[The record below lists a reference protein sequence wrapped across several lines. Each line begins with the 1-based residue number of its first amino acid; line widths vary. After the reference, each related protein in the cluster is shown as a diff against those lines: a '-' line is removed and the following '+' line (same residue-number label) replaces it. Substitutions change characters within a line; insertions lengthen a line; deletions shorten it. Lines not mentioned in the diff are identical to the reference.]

1 MVVSTIY
8 DKELKAKVFQ
18 VRDSERYTNSTQTAL
33 EVEYVNNRKDYIT
46 VNLTA
51 EVKKALGKSSVAFYC
66 DNELLGFDTFNQSDV
81 QATFSAK
88 ITYGYHKYYAKY
100 MGNVE
105 CLSSKSPVV
114 ELEVAEPN
122 LTKTK
127 FSTDVNGVD
136 SNNWASSIS
145 NVGITAQLLNYDDD
159 LLDDETVTVTLDGQ
173 TSDTITTD
181 NGDID
186 LSSSV
191 VLNPTLWD
199 NGEHTL
205 KFEYEGDAE
214 KLGCETELKISVGY
228 VVSLTRRYAKLVIG
242 DTEIFDASVTKPD
255 GTPIEGVNVSL
266 KRGS

>member
-18 VRDSERYTNSTQTAL
+18 VRDSERYTNSTQTTL
-33 EVEYVNNRKDYIT
+33 EIGYVNNRKDYIT

-51 EVKKALGKSSVAFYC
+51 KVKKALGKSSVAFYC
-66 DNELLGFDTFNQSDV
+66 DNELLGFDTFNQNDV

-88 ITYGYHKYYAKY
+88 VSYGYHKYYAKY

-114 ELEVAEPN
+114 ELDVAESN
-122 LTKTK
+122 LVKTK
-127 FSTDVNGVD
+127 FTTSLNGVD
-136 SNNWASSIS
+136 SSNWAGSIN

-159 LLDDETVTVTLDGQ
+159 PLDGKTVTVTLDGEI
-173 TSDTITTD
+173 SDTITTSS
-181 NGDID
+181 GDID

-205 KFEYEGDAE
+205 KFEYDGDVE
-214 KLGCETELKISVGY
+214 ELGCDTELKISVGY
-228 VVSLTRRYAKLVIG
+228 VVSLTRRYNTLVIG
-242 DTEIFDASVTKPD
+242 DAELFDVSVSKPD
-255 GTPIEGVNVSL
+255 GTPVEGVNVSL
-266 KRGS
+266 KKVS